1 MSNIGF
7 IYKISNCD
15 DDDVYVGSTK
25 RTITKR
31 FQDHLYNVKC
41 ESRKHMKLYEK
52 INLLGQNKFKV
63 ELLETVQFED
73 KYELYAR
80 EQFYMDELKP
90 SLNIRPA
97 PLKNLDNYQRHK
109 EARLQWC
116 KEYYQE
122 NRERVLERVHRYAEN
137 NKEKISER
145 GKNYRATHKDEI
157 KERRSKTFV
166 CECGVES
173 SYDHKSRH
181 LRTKKHLQYMEAKGI
196 AEKNLMSEINNEN

>member
-15 DDDVYVGSTK
+15 DDEIYVGSTK
-25 RTITKR
+25 RTIKQR
-31 FQDHLYNVKC
+31 FQDHIYNLNSKTL
-41 ESRKHMKLYEK
+41 KNIKLYGK

-90 SLNIRPA
+90 TLNIRPA
-97 PLKNLDNYQRHK
+97 PDKNYDNYQKHK

-116 KEYYQE
+116 KEHYQE
-122 NRERVLERVHRYAEN
+122 NREYILERVHRYADN

-145 GKNYRATHKDEI
+145 GKTYRATHKDEI

-166 CECGVES
+166 CECGSES
-173 SYDHKSRH
+173 LLDHKARH
-181 LRTKKHLQYMEAKGI
+181 LRTKKHLKFMEAKEN
-196 AEKNLMSEINNEN
+196 AEKISNEI